1 MQEQE
6 TPAFVATIA
15 GAPVATPAPVPVPAF
30 APTAEQR
37 VVTAPTAE
45 QSAVT
50 APPPRRRPR
59 ARGRRSRPRRVMTRV
74 LLAGI
79 VVAFAVYAVG
89 TGSNLVQRLR
99 DGASVR
105 TVPADGRSLLR
116 AVALERAL
124 QALPPAAQVES
135 LRVSA
140 DRLEARVAVGNR
152 VRLVRVTER
161 GWVAE
166 TPSTS
171 APTGARVRIDP
182 RAPARLIRTV
192 TRRTGRS
199 PARVA
204 HVTLETAR
212 WQLVFKDGA
221 QFSANVHG
229 RDVRR
234 G

>member
-1 MQEQE
+1 MQERE

-15 GAPVATPAPVPVPAF
+15 GAPVRAPESVPAATVEQPVIATP
-30 APTAEQR
+30 PTAEHLAA
-37 VVTAPTAE
+37 APT
-45 QSAVT
+45 
-50 APPPRRRPR
+50 PRPR
-59 ARGRRSRPRRVMTRV
+59 PRSRRSRPRRGMTRV
-74 LLAGI
+74 LLAG
-79 VVAFAVYAVG
+79 VVAASALYAFG
-89 TGSNLVQRLR
+89 TGSNLVDRLR
-99 DGASVR
+99 DGADVR
-105 TVPADGRSLLR
+105 TVPVDGRSLLR

-124 QALPPAAQVES
+124 QALPKGGRVES

-140 DRLEARVAVGNR
+140 DRLEARVAVGDH

-166 TPSTS
+166 TPTTS
-171 APTGARVRIDP
+171 APTGARMRIDA
-182 RAPARLIRTV
+182 RAPARMLRTV

-199 PARVA
+199 ATRVA

-212 WQLVFKDGA
+212 WQLVFEDGA
-221 QFSANVHG
+221 QFSANAHG

>member
-1 MQEQE
+1 MQERE

-15 GAPVATPAPVPVPAF
+15 GAPVDAWEPALAPTVEQPVVPAP
-30 APTAEQR
+30 PTAEQPAA
-37 VVTAPTAE
+37 T
-45 QSAVT
+45 
-50 APPPRRRPR
+50 PPRPRRR
-59 ARGRRSRPRRVMTRV
+59 GRRPRPRRVMTRV
-74 LLAGI
+74 LLAG
-79 VVAFAVYAVG
+79 VVAASAFYVAG

-99 DGASVR
+99 DGANVR

-124 QALPPAAQVES
+124 HALPEGGRVES

-140 DRLEARVAVGNR
+140 DRLEARVAVGGQ

-166 TPSTS
+166 TPTTDD
-171 APTGARVRIDP
+171 PTGAQVRIDA
-182 RAPARLIRTV
+182 RAPARMLRTV

-199 PARVA
+199 AARVS
-204 HVTLETAR
+204 HLTLETAR

-221 QFSANVHG
+221 QFSGNVHG